1 MAAYIHGYVLLNAD
15 MSKDLLYVGRVLSPH
30 GLKGTFSIY
39 SDTRPASGIAG
50 YSSWFIGHSSDIAKP
65 YSVER
70 CWQHGKGML
79 VNLANLT
86 TRELAE
92 SLKKQNIYVSRD
104 EVDVDDDEYLWEDLV
119 GCRVYASDVLLGEVK
134 ALEAY
139 GAQDI
144 LCVKSLPDM
153 AVQGEWMLP
162 FIEDT
167 ILALDLDGKRIDIE
181 LLKGMDACF
190 TSKS

>member
-1 MAAYIHGYVLLNAD
+1 
-15 MSKDLLYVGRVLSPH
+15 MSKDLLYVGTVLSPH

-50 YSSWFIGHSSDIAKP
+50 YSSWSIGFSADMVKP
-65 YSVER
+65 YAVER

-79 VNLANLT
+79 VDLVEVS
-86 TRELAE
+86 TREQAE

-119 GCRVYASDVLLGEVK
+119 GCHVYASDVLLGEVK

-144 LCVKSLPDM
+144 LCVKSLSDM
-153 AVQGEWMLP
+153 EKQGEWMLP

-167 ILALDLDGKRIDIE
+167 ILSLDVDGKRIDIE
-181 LLKGMDACF
+181 LIEGMDACF
-190 TSKS
+190 TPKF